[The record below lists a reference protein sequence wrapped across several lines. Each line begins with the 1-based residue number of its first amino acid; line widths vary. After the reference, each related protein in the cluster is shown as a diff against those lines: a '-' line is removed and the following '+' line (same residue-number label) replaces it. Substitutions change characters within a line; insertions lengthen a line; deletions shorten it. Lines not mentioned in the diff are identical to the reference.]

1 MKAVQFGAGNIGRG
15 FIGMLL
21 SGSGFEVCFVARNER
36 QIGLLQKR
44 RQYTVTLAGAQD
56 GENISVVRN
65 VTALRISN
73 AAAVARQVA
82 EADLVTTAVGAAALK
97 QIAGALACGIE
108 QRLKVNPRPLHVI
121 ACENT
126 IRGSSQLKKWVYAHL
141 DPGLHGKA
149 DELIFFPDSIVD
161 RIVPV
166 QQQDDPL
173 AVKVEPFFEWV
184 IDKRGI
190 GPGFPLIQ
198 GVTLADELEAYM
210 ERKLFTVNTGHACAA
225 YFGYLAG
232 CFTIQE
238 AMAQPLVKIK
248 VRKVMQETGRMLV
261 KKYGLDEKAHVA
273 YIETTLRR
281 FANHGLTDNIERVA
295 RSPLSKLSYN
305 NRLVSPA
312 MQACRLGLP
321 VANLAD
327 AIAAALH
334 FDSKNDA
341 DAARVQTVIRQK
353 GIQSALGELTG
364 IPVRHPLHRE
374 IVSRYER
381 LHERYAPDLKQAALR
396 R

>member
-36 QIGLLQKR
+36 QIALLQKR
-44 RQYTVTLAGAQD
+44 RQYTVTLAGAAG
-56 GENISVVRN
+56 GEDVSVVRN
-65 VTALRISN
+65 VTALRISDGE
-73 AAAVARQVA
+73 AVARQVA

-97 QIAGALACGIE
+97 QIAGALARGIE
-108 QRLKVNPRPLHVI
+108 LRLRQNSRPLHII

-141 DPGLHGKA
+141 DPALH
-149 DELIFFPDSIVD
+149 ELAEERIYFPDSIVD
-161 RIVPV
+161 RIVPM
-166 QQQDDPL
+166 QQQEDL
-173 AVKVEPFFEWV
+173 LSVRVEPFFEWV
-184 IDKRGI
+184 IDKGGI
-190 GPGFPLIQ
+190 GADFPSIL

-210 ERKLFTVNTGHACAA
+210 ERKLFTVNTGHCCAA

-238 AMAQPLVKIK
+238 AMKKPLIKIK
-248 VRKVMQETGRMLV
+248 VRQVMQETGRMLV
-261 KKYGLDEKAHVA
+261 QKYGLDEKTHVA
-273 YIETTLRR
+273 YIETTLER
-281 FANHGLTDNIERVA
+281 FANPGLTDRIERVA

-312 MQACRLGLP
+312 MQASRLGLP
-321 VANLAD
+321 VSHLAD

-334 FDSKNDA
+334 FDSKSDD

-374 IVSRYER
+374 IVSRYQR
-381 LHERYAPDLKQAALR
+381 LQKRYTSGHRQSGR
-396 R
+396 